1 MSPSEIIVL
10 LLAVGVAA
18 IVQNIVGFGFALL
31 AVPLM
36 VLAVNPHDAVI
47 ISTFL
52 GLGSSSFQAFN
63 GRSDAQWTLITRLS
77 VSAVVGIPFGLLVFN
92 HVDERVLKG
101 GLAVGIF
108 VAVLFLARKS
118 NFRHPSTGLEIGAG
132 LLSGALSSSLSTN
145 GPPLVFALQSRGLPI
160 AQFRATISAIFTISG
175 VITLASFSAMG
186 DVNSDSLIGVVM
198 SLPILGLGILLG
210 QTLKPRLNE
219 ENARRFVLLLLLAAG
234 CSALIGAI
242 VG

>member
-1 MSPSEIIVL
+1 M
-10 LLAVGVAA
+10 
-18 IVQNIVGFGFALL
+18 
-31 AVPLM
+31 
-36 VLAVNPHDAVI
+36 H
-47 ISTFL
+47 
-52 GLGSSSFQAFN
+52 
-63 GRSDAQWTLITRLS
+63 
-77 VSAVVGIPFGLLVFN
+77 FGL
-92 HVDERVLKG
+92 
-101 GLAVGIF
+101 AIGIF